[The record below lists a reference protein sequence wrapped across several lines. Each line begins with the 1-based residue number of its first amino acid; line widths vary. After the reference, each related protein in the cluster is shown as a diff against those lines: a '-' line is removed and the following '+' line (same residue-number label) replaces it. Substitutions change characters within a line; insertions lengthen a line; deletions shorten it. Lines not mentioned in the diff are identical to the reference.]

1 MWKNAVMDSAV
12 IKKFGIATLLL
23 ALGMSFA
30 WAGGP
35 EPGRGGGPPGDF
47 RNAGGFGGGR
57 PGSFPDQD
65 AAQRRGKMSPDERRE
80 LRRQIDEAGQD
91 IYRSKR

>member
-1 MWKNAVMDSAV
+1 MDSAV

-23 ALGMSFA
+23 VFGMSFA

-35 EPGRGGGPPGDF
+35 EPGHGGGQPGEFRGTGGFGGGPPGSPSERD
-47 RNAGGFGGGR
+47 
-57 PGSFPDQD
+57 S
-65 AAQRRGKMSPDERRE
+65 AQRRGRMSPDERRE

>member
-1 MWKNAVMDSAV
+1 MDSAV

-23 ALGMSFA
+23 ALVMSFA

-57 PGSFPDQD
+57 PGSSPDQD